1 MKIPLKRMQAAI
13 LLAPLLIG
21 GMSGASAGEGRDLD
35 VDVVTLKDP
44 VSAGENAELTIKT
57 EIGAMCLGSAWLE
70 AQPSQRARLSG
81 TTVHGQ
87 GRTTWSWPIPKD
99 GAAGRWTIDLQCA
112 TSEKKAR
119 LHLLFEVR

>member
-1 MKIPLKRMQAAI
+1 MKIPSKHVEAAI
-13 LLAPLLIG
+13 LLVILFIG
-21 GMSGASAGEGRDLD
+21 GMTGASAQEGRDLD
-35 VDVVTLKDP
+35 VDIVTLKNP
-44 VSAGENAELTIKT
+44 VLAGEHAELTIKT
-57 EIGAMCLGSAWLE
+57 EIGAMCLGSAWPE

-87 GRTTWSWPIPKD
+87 GQTTWSWPIPKD
-99 GAAGRWTIDLQCA
+99 GATGRWTIDLQCA

>member
-1 MKIPLKRMQAAI
+1 M
-13 LLAPLLIG
+13 LLVTLIVG
-21 GMSGASAGEGRDLD
+21 GMSGANAGEGRDLD

-44 VSAGENAELTIKT
+44 VSAGEHAELTIKT
-57 EIGAMCLGSAWLE
+57 EIGAMCLGSAWPE

-87 GRTTWSWPIPKD
+87 GQTTWSWPIPKD
-99 GAAGRWTIDLQCA
+99 GATGRWTIDLQCA